1 MTARLRREDGFG
13 LIELI
18 TALVILNIAIF
29 ALFAMFEAGVLSIA
43 RAGRTSTAAVLAEK
57 QLELYR
63 SLLYQDIGLD
73 SVLVT
78 AAGADTVHT
87 ADTAEWNGGVQEI
100 VAPPTCTPAI
110 DRCMPVRTSVTG
122 PDNHLYRLDTYIRS
136 VTPPSN
142 GRPVKQVTVA
152 VRRQESSTTILAELT
167 ATFDLSTGCV
177 YGSTTAPC

>member
-1 MTARLRREDGFG
+1 MIARLRREDGFG

-29 ALFAMFEAGVLSIA
+29 ALFAMFEAGVLSIS

-63 SLLYQDIGLD
+63 SLLYQDIGLND
-73 SVLVT
+73 TLVV
-78 AAGADTVHT
+78 AAGSDTVHT
-87 ADTAEWNGGVQEI
+87 SDTAEWNGGSQLI

-122 PDNHLYRLDTYIRS
+122 PDNHVYRIDTYMRS
-136 VTPPSN
+136 VTPSS

-152 VRRQESSTTILAELT
+152 VRKQESSTSILAELT

>member
-1 MTARLRREDGFG
+1 VIAKLRREDGFG

-29 ALFAMFEAGVLSIA
+29 ALFAMFQAGVLSIS

-63 SLLYQDIGLD
+63 SLLYQDIGLND
-73 SVLVT
+73 TLVT
-78 AAGADTVHT
+78 AASSDSVHT
-87 ADTAEWNGGVQEI
+87 SDTAEWNGGVQEI
-100 VAPPTCTPAI
+100 VSPPTCTPAI
-110 DRCMPVRTSVTG
+110 DRCKPVRTSVSG
-122 PDNHLYRLDTYIRS
+122 PDNHVYRIDTYIRA
-136 VTPPSN
+136 VTPSS

-152 VRRQESSTTILAELT
+152 VRKQESSTTILAELT

>member
-1 MTARLRREDGFG
+1 MIARLRREDGFG

-18 TALVILNIAIF
+18 TALVIMNIAIF
-29 ALFAMFEAGVLSIA
+29 ALFAMFQAGVLSIA

-63 SLLYQDIGLD
+63 GLLYQDIGLSDVLVVAAVTD
-73 SVLVT
+73 SV
-78 AAGADTVHT
+78 HT
-87 ADTAEWNGGVQEI
+87 SDTAEWNGGVQEI
-100 VAPPTCTPAI
+100 VLPPTCTPAV

-122 PDNHLYRLDTYIRS
+122 PDNHVYRIDTYMRS
-136 VTPPSN
+136 VTPSS

-152 VRRQESSTTILAELT
+152 VRKQESNATILAELT